1 MSSATTYG
9 VLGMTC
15 GQSVQAVSSELAELP
30 GVRTV
35 DVELVE
41 GGTSVVRVVSDEPL
55 PQEIVRSAV
64 GEAGYELAAAP

>member
-1 MSSATTYG
+1 MSNATTYG

-15 GQSVQAVSSELAELP
+15 GHCVQAVSSELRELP

-55 PQEIVRSAV
+55 PEETVRSAV
-64 GEAGYELAAAP
+64 DEAGYQLAAAL